1 MSIRKRLQFLECQA
15 KPVTATEPGTSE
27 AARALAFIAKWKAR
41 IDADPEAWAAGAE
54 ARAAARRMA
63 AMLGEMPLRNLV
75 VFSGGRFSPRGLQFC
90 IHLMN
95 RRYLTAL
102 KTLIGRGNC

>member
-54 ARAAARRMA
+54 ARAAARRETRIR
-63 AMLGEMPLRNLV
+63 LGIDLDRKLTPADFLRLMDNIRTKRGEQ
-75 VFSGGRFSPRGLQFC
+75 SNQTGRCSLARTPP
-90 IHLMN
+90 
-95 RRYLTAL
+95 
-102 KTLIGRGNC
+102 